1 MLGDEENVSLV
12 LSFYLH
18 VEFQQSNVFV
28 EDIKIQKT
36 FLEERG

>member
-12 LSFYLH
+12 LSFYL
-18 VEFQQSNVFV
+18 EFQQLNVFV

-36 FLEERG
+36 VLEERG